1 MFEERNIG
9 KLTKTHKKI
18 IEIFYILKD
27 NENITL
33 FDLSK
38 ISKLHMNTLKNNC
51 YFLEIF
57 GLIDVSLKQGKTN
70 IPSFNII
77 FLKKGKEILNKVENL
92 KNKYLGKSKKF

>member
-1 MFEERNIG
+1 
-9 KLTKTHKKI
+9 
-18 IEIFYILKD
+18 
-27 NENITL
+27 
-33 FDLSK
+33 
-38 ISKLHMNTLKNNC
+38 MNTLKNNC

-92 KNKYLGKSKKF
+92 KK